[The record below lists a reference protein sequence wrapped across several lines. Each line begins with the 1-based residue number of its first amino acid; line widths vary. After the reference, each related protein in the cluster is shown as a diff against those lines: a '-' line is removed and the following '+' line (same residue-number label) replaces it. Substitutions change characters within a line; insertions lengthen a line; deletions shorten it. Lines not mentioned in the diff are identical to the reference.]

1 MKALQ
6 FIDPKKLSKEC
17 KITFIIGNGFDLGLG
32 MKTKYTDVYDGYI
45 KSPSSS
51 DVIARFKKELESKA
65 ANNYEKWSDFEMGM
79 AYYAQTLK
87 TEDDLVECIRDFKG
101 YMVDHLRCENQEII
115 GLIRDDD
122 YASRLIKEL
131 DRSIERFY
139 EGLTQNVINQF
150 KAMIED
156 ANIIR
161 NYITF
166 NYTMSL
172 EAFLSIKAKYQR
184 VVEATPIHIHG
195 KLDEDVVL
203 GIDNTEQL
211 SDIAFSLT
219 RKGRRAFIK
228 TIFNEQYDKARVNAA
243 KKIISESDII
253 CIYGFSLG
261 ESDKTWIELLSNWL
275 LEDTNH
281 HLVVYQYDTKEY
293 RRYNYDEIMDIED
306 EKKVALLTKLRV
318 NNDAIL
324 NQIHIPIG
332 CDIFNFSF
340 QKVIPHRLPVGVYE

>member
-1 MKALQ
+1 M
-6 FIDPKKLSKEC
+6 
-17 KITFIIGNGFDLGLG
+17 
-32 MKTKYTDVYDGYI
+32 
-45 KSPSSS
+45 
-51 DVIARFKKELESKA
+51 
-65 ANNYEKWSDFEMGM
+65 
-79 AYYAQTLK
+79 
-87 TEDDLVECIRDFKG
+87 
-101 YMVDHLRCENQEII
+101 
-115 GLIRDDD
+115 
-122 YASRLIKEL
+122 IKEL

-243 KKIISESDII
+243 KKIISESDTRIRLRTKMVS
-253 CIYGFSLG
+253 FP
-261 ESDKTWIELLSNWL
+261 KVLLPL
-275 LEDTNH
+275 P
-281 HLVVYQYDTKEY
+281 
-293 RRYNYDEIMDIED
+293 
-306 EKKVALLTKLRV
+306 LTSGCSTR
-318 NNDAIL
+318 
-324 NQIHIPIG
+324 IPFAK
-332 CDIFNFSF
+332 CFIF
-340 QKVIPHRLPVGVYE
+340 